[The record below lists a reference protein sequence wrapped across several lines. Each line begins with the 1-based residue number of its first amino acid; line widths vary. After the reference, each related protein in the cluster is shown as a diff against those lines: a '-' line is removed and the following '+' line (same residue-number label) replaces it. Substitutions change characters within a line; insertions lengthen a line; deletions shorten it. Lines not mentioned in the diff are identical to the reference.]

1 MAILEREKKYIK
13 RFSDAVGWLAECDSD
28 GEIIGTW
35 EKLPYM
41 SAPKMKRTND
51 TAELKDGS
59 NAVIFNDSHL
69 SFYEVS
75 TEILQADKKTQDLA
89 DAVEGK
95 FFILIYKVGK
105 IEQPSGLAKIQY
117 HIYYGQIQSESE
129 IDLSDFVKVAF
140 TFKTI
145 KNDDKID
152 ITPPDDPDMTLTGTI
167 TIPLGKHRI
176 IVEEAPTP

>member
-1 MAILEREKKYIK
+1 
-13 RFSDAVGWLAECDSD
+13 VGWLAECDSD

-41 SAPKMKRTND
+41 SAPKIKRTNN
-51 TAELKDGS
+51 TAELRDGS
-59 NAVIFNDSHL
+59 DAVIFNDSRL

-89 DAVEGK
+89 DMVEGK
-95 FFILIYKVGK
+95 FFILIYKIGK

-117 HIYYGQIQSESE
+117 HVYYGQIQSESE

-145 KNDDKID
+145 KNDKPIE
-152 ITPPDDPDMTLTGTI
+152 IEPPTDDDMTLASTFTI
-167 TIPLGKHRI
+167 TIPLGKHRV
-176 IVEEAPTP
+176 IVEEAPTA